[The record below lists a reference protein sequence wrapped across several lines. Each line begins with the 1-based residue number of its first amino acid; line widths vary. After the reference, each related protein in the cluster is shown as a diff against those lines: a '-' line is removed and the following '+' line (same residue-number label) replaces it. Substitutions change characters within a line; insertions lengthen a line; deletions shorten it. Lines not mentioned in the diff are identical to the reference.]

1 MSVNIAQI
9 VRLVCQ
15 LADLFYWLL
24 FARRLLLVYP
34 DIKSWCSYTN
44 SVKIGRAGNI
54 VYKSGV
60 EMIP

>member
-24 FARRLLLVYP
+24 FARRRLLVYP

-44 SVKIGRAGNI
+44 SVKIGRLVISYIN
-54 VYKSGV
+54 
-60 EMIP
+60 PD